1 MTEPTQPPRIRISHD
16 DLASPQVDAQL
27 EAMEEARKVAL
38 VRDVGTPQSTSSG
51 ALRAI
56 LTLVAGGAVGGI
68 VAFLLNRVLLNGLG
82 LFDDNSFLNNVT
94 FTFILAFCIGL
105 AVALASVI
113 TEKSLPRLGMAAAI
127 AVPTAIGAALV
138 MGVIAHIVYS
148 AGLDW
153 IFNSA
158 FEQIMSGDLSESD
171 AESFVQLRMH
181 PLRGIAWALV
191 GVGAGV
197 AAGASSR
204 SWKRLGLA
212 AAGGAIGGFLGGF
225 LFDFIPSGDSES
237 SLQTAEMIAQFIG
250 ITLLGVLI
258 GLAMGL
264 LEQAGKSRWIEIVA
278 GGLAGKQFILYKND
292 IVLGSSPRADI
303 TLIKDPAIG
312 EFGAQLTMRGSRA
325 TISVLDTT
333 TPVLVNGAAVATA
346 DIRDSDIISV
356 GNTQLRFREKSSSQK
371 VPGALT

>member
-1 MTEPTQPPRIRISHD
+1 
-16 DLASPQVDAQL
+16 
-27 EAMEEARKVAL
+27 MERARQVAL
-38 VRDVGTPQSTSSG
+38 VREVGAPGQQKGGG

-56 LTLVAGGAVGGI
+56 GILTAGGAVGGI
-68 VAFLLNRVLLNGLG
+68 LAFLVTRLAFDVLG
-82 LFDDNSFLNNVT
+82 LFPDNSFATNMG
-94 FTFILAFCIGL
+94 FTFIMAFFIGTC
-105 AVALASVI
+105 VALADVVSSR
-113 TEKSLPRLGMAAAI
+113 TWNKLGVVAAV
-127 AVPTAIGAALV
+127 AVPAALGAALL
-138 MGVIAHIVYS
+138 MGLLAHFFYTTATEAIFES
-148 AGLDW
+148 ALREGTANNW
-153 IFNSA
+153 
-158 FEQIMSGDLSESD
+158 SD
-171 AESFVQLRMH
+171 QQFTDYVVLRLH
-181 PLRGIAWALV
+181 PARGIAWLLV
-191 GVGAGV
+191 GVAAGV
-197 AAGASSR
+197 AAGAAAR
-204 SWKRLGLA
+204 SWKRVGLA
-212 AAGGAIGGFLGGF
+212 AAGGAVGGFLGGF
-225 LFDFIPSGDSES
+225 IFDFFPVDWEWVSQAVG
-237 SLQTAEMIAQFIG
+237 M
-250 ITLLGVLI
+250 TLTGLLI

-264 LEQAGKSRWIEIVA
+264 VEQASKSRWIEIVA